1 MKFKTA
7 WAREGYCNYLEHG
20 SDSSNT
26 SGGGSYS
33 PKKTPGTSARAGSS
47 RSIPNTPG
55 AGSSRSIPN
64 TPGAGGSRS
73 IPNTPG
79 AGGNRS
85 IPSTPAAVTTTSP
98 LKGGA
103 SLLKRLKASYS
114 TASAEKQKG
123 SADHH
128 TADIRKYSSFCYLY
142 ENTCRC

>member
-7 WAREGYCNYLEHG
+7 WAREGYRNYLEHG

-26 SGGGSYS
+26 SGGSSYS
-33 PKKTPGTSARAGSS
+33 PKKTPGTSARAGGS

-55 AGSSRSIPN
+55 V
-64 TPGAGGSRS
+64 GGNRS

-85 IPSTPAAVTTTSP
+85 IPSTPATATTTSP

-103 SLLKRLKASYS
+103 SLLKRLKASYN

-128 TADIRKYSSFCYLY
+128 TADIRKYSS
-142 ENTCRC
+142 

>member
-7 WAREGYCNYLEHG
+7 WAREGYCNYLEYG

-26 SGGGSYS
+26 SGGGSSYS
-33 PKKTPGTSARAGSS
+33 PKKTPGTSARAG
-47 RSIPNTPG
+47 G
-55 AGSSRSIPN
+55 SRSIPN

-85 IPSTPAAVTTTSP
+85 IPNTPAAATTTSP

-114 TASAEKQKG
+114 TASTEKQKG
-123 SADHH
+123 SADDH
-128 TADIRKYSSFCYLY
+128 TADIRTYSSFCCLY
-142 ENTCRC
+142 ENTYRC